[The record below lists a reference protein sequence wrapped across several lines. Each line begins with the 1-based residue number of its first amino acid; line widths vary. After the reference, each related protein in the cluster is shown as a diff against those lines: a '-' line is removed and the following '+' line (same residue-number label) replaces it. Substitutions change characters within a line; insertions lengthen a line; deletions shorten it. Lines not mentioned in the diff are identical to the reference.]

1 MPEHVL
7 EPLDRERERL
17 LHLEGGWAERRG
29 EHMHARVLLDRERER
44 LLHLRDSMKPVGKG
58 EEGVGQ
64 RAVDAHLARH
74 AEPADASVEVDRV
87 VEARVEAAH
96 LMRVVISDEAGNQ

>member
-7 EPLDRERERL
+7 EP
-17 LHLEGGWAERRG
+17 
-29 EHMHARVLLDRERER
+29 LDRERER

-87 VEARVEAAH
+87 VEERVEAAH